1 MKIQLTALMKLDSLL
16 NDLGGD
22 ADDYLRPYQLTKQDL
37 TNPDIQISLLN
48 LVQILHQAASDFQC
62 PDLGLRLGASQD
74 FTLLG
79 AAGKILLNSKTL
91 LDALY
96 AARWINTVHN
106 HAEFWRPFETEHH
119 IYFRRYDMFHQ
130 QHDTRQYKEMA
141 MSACYRLGK
150 LLIGESFREVKI
162 EFSHRPLAEQS
173 VYRKYFA
180 CQVKF
185 NCEQDQ
191 LILPRHLATIAITQQ
206 APISDQQI
214 SAGTLL
220 RQDPNALPAQV
231 SILIDQLMS
240 SHQLSLAHIAN
251 KLSMSQR
258 TLQRKLKHH
267 NLEFRKLLETSRIEK
282 ACWYLTSSEIDMT
295 LLSEMLG
302 YRDLANFSRAFK
314 RVKGVAPRKWRQQ
327 LQLI

>member
-1 MKIQLTALMKLDSLL
+1 MKIQLTALMKLDALL

-22 ADDYLRPYQLTKQDL
+22 ADDYLLPYQLTTKDL
-37 TNPDIQISLLN
+37 TNPDIQIPLQN
-48 LVQILHQAASDFQC
+48 LVLILHQAASDFNC
-62 PDLGLRLGASQD
+62 SDLGLRLGASQD
-74 FTLLG
+74 FALLG
-79 AAGKILLNSKTL
+79 AVGKILLKSKTL

-106 HAEFWRPFETEHH
+106 HAEFWRPFETEQH

-150 LLIGESFREVKI
+150 LLIGESFHKVQI
-162 EFSHRPLAEQS
+162 EFSHRPLSDLS

-180 CQVKF
+180 CPVKF

-191 LILPRHLATIAITQQ
+191 IIFPRHLADLPIRHR
-206 APISDQQI
+206 APITAQQMAADI
-214 SAGTLL
+214 PL
-220 RQDPNALPAQV
+220 RQYQNDLLVQV

-240 SHQLSLAHIAN
+240 SEQLTLPYIA
-251 KLSMSQR
+251 KALSMSQR
-258 TLQRKLKHH
+258 TLQRRLKQH
-267 NLEFRKLLETSRIEK
+267 NLDFRTLLETNRIEK
-282 ACWYLTSSEIDMT
+282 ACWYLVSSEIDIT

-327 LQLI
+327 VQTR